1 MALDTGWAL
10 NIKHLIQLIKQLKGT
25 GLFKTCST
33 QGAAISPRGKINA
46 INIKN
51 IKNKQVKDSRKKI
64 QIEDFVLKCSTEFVL
79 NLESFVIES

>member
-10 NIKHLIQLIKQLKGT
+10 NIKYLIQLIKQLKGT

-51 IKNKQVKDSRKKI
+51 KRVKDSRKKPSNRT
-64 QIEDFVLKCSTEFVL
+64 FCFKMLR
-79 NLESFVIES
+79 

>member
-46 INIKN
+46 INIKK
-51 IKNKQVKDSRKKI
+51 IKKI
-64 QIEDFVLKCSTEFVL
+64 NRLKIAGKKSRSRILF
-79 NLESFVIES
+79 

>member
-51 IKNKQVKDSRKKI
+51 KQDKDSRKKI
-64 QIEDFVLKCSTEFVL
+64 QIEDFVLKCSTEFIL